1 MRHWPTKALIT
12 LAAVVALAAPVIAE
26 TQGSSGYLTPEAFN
40 ILPVL
45 PPAPAKGDARYAMD
59 RAIFRKTRQWFGTPR
74 WDLATA
80 DVQSKPADM
89 LHNFSCAVGVTLTP
103 DNAPRLVSLIGKAGN
118 DTRRET
124 NVAKDQYRRQRP
136 FHIDRVPDS
145 KVCEPVKELGDS
157 FDYPSGHVTW
167 GWTWATIL
175 AELVPD
181 HAAAILARGRA
192 YGESRVVCG
201 AHNWSAA
208 ENGRLSASVTL
219 NAVRSTAEYKADF
232 AAAQAEL
239 DALRKSGTAPDAAIC
254 QKEAEL
260 VGENILTPHK

>member
-1 MRHWPTKALIT
+1 MRHWPTKALLT
-12 LAAVVALAAPVIAE
+12 FAAVVALAAPVIGE
-26 TQGSSGYLTPEAFN
+26 TQGNNGYLTPEAFN

-45 PPAPAKGDARYAMD
+45 PPAPVKGDARYAAD
-59 RAIFRKTRQWFGTPR
+59 RAIFKKTRQWVGTAR
-74 WDLATA
+74 WDFATA
-80 DVQSKPADM
+80 DVQGKPADM
-89 LHNFSCAVGVTLTP
+89 LRNFSCAAGVTLTP
-103 DNAPRLVSLIGKAGN
+103 ENAPRLAALIGKAGN

-124 NVAKDQYRRQRP
+124 NISKDVNKRVRP
-136 FHIDRVPDS
+136 FLIDKVPDA
-145 KVCEPVKELGDS
+145 KICEPKKGLADS
-157 FDYPSGHVTW
+157 YDYPSGHATW

-181 HAAAILARGRA
+181 HAAAILTRGRA

-201 AHNWSAA
+201 AHNWSAV

-219 NAVRSTAEYKADF
+219 TAVRSTPEYKADF
-232 AAAQAEL
+232 AAAQAEI

-260 VGENILTPHK
+260 ADENILTPRK

>member
-1 MRHWPTKALIT
+1 MRRWPTLLT
-12 LAAVVALAAPVIAE
+12 FAAAVALAVPVIAE
-26 TQGSSGYLTPEAFN
+26 GNGGYLTPEAFN

-45 PPAPAKGDARYAMD
+45 PHAPVKGDARYALD
-59 RAIFRKTRQWFGTPR
+59 RAIFKKTRQWFGTPR
-74 WDLATA
+74 WDLAVA
-80 DVQSKPADM
+80 DVQSKPANM
-89 LHNFSCAVGVTLTP
+89 LADFSCAVGVTLTS
-103 DNAPRLVSLIGKAGN
+103 DNVPKLVALIGKAGN

-124 NVAKDQYRRQRP
+124 NIVKDADKRLRP
-136 FHIDRVPDS
+136 FLIDKVPDARI
-145 KVCEPVKELGDS
+145 CEPKKSLADS
-157 FDYPSGHVTW
+157 YDYPSGHTTW

-201 AHNWSAA
+201 AHNWSAV
-208 ENGRLSASVTL
+208 ENGRLSASITL
-219 NAVRSTAEYKADF
+219 SAVRSTPEYKADF

-254 QKEAEL
+254 QKETEL
-260 VGENILTPHK
+260 VGEDILTPHK